1 MEKPYRKNVGI
12 MLINDQNKIW
22 AGLRA
27 DKRGWQM
34 PQGGIDSTE
43 TPLHAAYRET
53 YEEIGIP
60 KSQLHLIA
68 KSTRWY
74 TYDFP
79 ATQKTGISRNFKGQT
94 QKWFLFRFLGQD
106 ADFDFHKNP
115 DEIEFSSFKW
125 TDSATLLRQVVFFK
139 KPVYQQVIDEFLPL
153 FPALNSD

>member
-106 ADFDFHKNP
+106 ADLIFIKIPMKLNFPLSNGPTAPPYCARLFFLKNP
-115 DEIEFSSFKW
+115 F
-125 TDSATLLRQVVFFK
+125 TNR
-139 KPVYQQVIDEFLPL
+139 
-153 FPALNSD
+153 